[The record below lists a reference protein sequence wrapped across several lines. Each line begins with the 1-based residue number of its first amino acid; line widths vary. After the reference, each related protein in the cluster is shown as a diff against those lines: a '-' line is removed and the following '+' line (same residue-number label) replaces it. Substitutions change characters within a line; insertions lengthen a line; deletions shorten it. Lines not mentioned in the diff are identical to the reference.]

1 MDILYLVGTG
11 SKCDNF
17 ELKCS
22 LRSIE
27 KYGINVDRIF
37 ICGYCP
43 DWLSD
48 DVIKIEKP
56 VNKSID
62 NFDKNKNIYKD
73 LIYAVENTDIGIN
86 HNGDFLVSMDDHFYI
101 KETDF
106 DNYPYYVK
114 DYIPR
119 QCRHYLPLVFEPGFR
134 CENYQ
139 RLLVSTANFL
149 KDRGFSYINFTLHR
163 NMHINR
169 YVLLDEMKEL
179 NNEIFSNDNIFIEG
193 NATVLNFMYTKH
205 PFNYEIVKDNK
216 SNNPL
221 IIHDFIKTGEHVF
234 STSNFSFDNKNLYM
248 YLCKL
253 YPNKSKY
260 EK

>member
-27 KYGINVDRIF
+27 KYGINVDRVF
-37 ICGYCP
+37 VCGYCP
-43 DWLSD
+43 AWLSD

-56 VNKSID
+56 INKSTN
-62 NFDKNKNIYKD
+62 NFDKNKNIYRD
-73 LIYAVENTDIGIN
+73 LIYAVENTDIGVN

-114 DYIPR
+114 DYPLR
-119 QCRHYLPLVFEPGFR
+119 QCRHYLPLVFESGFKS
-134 CENYQ
+134 ENYQ

-205 PFNYEIVKDNK
+205 PFKYEIVKDNK
-216 SNNPL
+216 TNNPL
-221 IIHDFIKTGEHVF
+221 IIYNFIKTGEHVF
-234 STSNFSFDNKNLYM
+234 STADFSIDSKK
-248 YLCKL
+248 LCSVLNKL